1 MKTSEQINEIA
12 AALAKAQ
19 AGVKSA
25 LKDSF
30 NGGFKSKYADLSAV
44 KEAIGDTLS
53 KNDIAVVQAH
63 GILDTGQVVLA
74 TRLMHKSGQW
84 IESQYLVK
92 PTKEDPQG
100 YASATTYARRIS
112 LSAMVGVV
120 ADEDDDGNAA
130 SGRPSQPADNS
141 RQPDR
146 SQAARAF
153 VTESI
158 KAIGSLKTE
167 TALDDWYAEN
177 APKLARLK
185 ESYAEEAKMIAGAL
199 AEQRKTLVRVAAE

>member
-1 MKTSEQINEIA
+1 MKELA
-12 AALAKAQ
+12 VAMAKAQ
-19 AGVKSA
+19 AQVKTA
-25 LKDSF
+25 LKDSK
-30 NGGFKSKYADLSAV
+30 NPAFKSSYADLASIWDACR
-44 KEAIGDTLS
+44 EALNKNGLSIIQRTDFSEQDIWLETMLLHVSGDSISSRYPLRPL
-53 KNDIAVVQAH
+53 KQ
-63 GILDTGQVVLA
+63 
-74 TRLMHKSGQW
+74 
-84 IESQYLVK
+84 
-92 PTKEDPQG
+92 DPQG
-100 YASATTYARRIS
+100 YGSALTYAKRYTLAS
-112 LSAMVGVV
+112 MVGVV

-130 SGRPSQPADNS
+130 SGRTNGHADNS

-158 KAIGSLKTE
+158 KAIGSLKTD

-199 AEQRKTLVRVAAE
+199 AEQRKALVRVAAE